1 MFVIRDVIEL
11 AIQIEKNAEKIY
23 RSAQSKLTNSSL
35 ISTLQW
41 LAEEEVNHAKWFS
54 KLKEKINPNLSDPA
68 IEEMGRTLLADA
80 LGSQSFSL
88 REANFSEIQN
98 LEELLT
104 LAAEFER
111 DKVMF
116 YEMLRPFIEDP
127 ETLTFLEKIISE
139 ENRHIQRLMSLKENN
154 AEEDVISPERL

>member
-1 MFVIRDVIEL
+1 MFVIRDIIEF

-23 RSAQSKLTNSSL
+23 RTAQTKLTNSSL
-35 ISTLQW
+35 ISTLEW

-54 KLKEKINPNLSDPA
+54 ELKEKINLNLSDPA
-68 IEEMGRTLLADA
+68 IEEMGRTLLKDV

-88 REANFSEIQN
+88 READFTEMRN
-98 LEELLT
+98 LEELLA

-116 YEMLRPFIEDP
+116 YEMLRPFIEDR
-127 ETLTFLEKIISE
+127 ETVTFLEKIISE
-139 ENRHIQRLMSLKENN
+139 ENRHIQRVQSLKEYN
-154 AEEDVISPERL
+154 AEENVILSERL